1 MILKILLA
9 IAAVLLVL
17 MVVFRKKI
25 RKITINKPL
34 FILGILLA
42 LTDAFLMWNGHILGE
57 NTTGIAT
64 VIGIVGIGLIATSSV
79 SGKPKKTPMEQ
90 ETKKEN
96 KLMFWIGI
104 VIVAI
109 AVIFFLT
116 AKEEFE
122 NKMWIVPIWI
132 MGIGLIA
139 GSRYRFLK

>member
-1 MILKILLA
+1 MPYIAISTVVLA
-9 IAAVLLVL
+9 IIT
-17 MVVFRKKI
+17 VV
-25 RKITINKPL
+25 
-34 FILGILLA
+34 
-42 LTDAFLMWNGHILGE
+42 
-57 NTTGIAT
+57 
-64 VIGIVGIGLIATSSV
+64 VIYIVKSRMRYMG
-79 SGKPKKTPMEQ
+79 Q

-122 NKMWIVPIWI
+122 NKMWAVPIWI

>member
-1 MILKILLA
+1 MPYIAISIVVLA
-9 IAAVLLVL
+9 IITV
-17 MVVFRKKI
+17 VVFY
-25 RKITINKPL
+25 
-34 FILGILLA
+34 
-42 LTDAFLMWNGHILGE
+42 
-57 NTTGIAT
+57 
-64 VIGIVGIGLIATSSV
+64 IVKSRMRYMG
-79 SGKPKKTPMEQ
+79 Q

-122 NKMWIVPIWI
+122 NKMWAVPIWI

-139 GSRYRFLK
+139 GSRCRILK

>member
-1 MILKILLA
+1 MPYIAISIVVLA
-9 IAAVLLVL
+9 IITVVVNY
-17 MVVFRKKI
+17 MVKSRM
-25 RKITINKPL
+25 RYM
-34 FILGILLA
+34 G
-42 LTDAFLMWNGHILGE
+42 
-57 NTTGIAT
+57 
-64 VIGIVGIGLIATSSV
+64 
-79 SGKPKKTPMEQ
+79 Q

-104 VIVAI
+104 VIVAT

-122 NKMWIVPIWI
+122 NKMWAVPIWI

>member
-1 MILKILLA
+1 MPYIAISIVALA
-9 IAAVLLVL
+9 IIT
-17 MVVFRKKI
+17 VV
-25 RKITINKPL
+25 
-34 FILGILLA
+34 
-42 LTDAFLMWNGHILGE
+42 
-57 NTTGIAT
+57 
-64 VIGIVGIGLIATSSV
+64 VIYIVKSRMRYMG
-79 SGKPKKTPMEQ
+79 Q

-122 NKMWIVPIWI
+122 NKMWAVPIWI

-139 GSRYRFLK
+139 GSRYRLLK

>member
-1 MILKILLA
+1 MPYIAISIVVLA
-9 IAAVLLVL
+9 IIT
-17 MVVFRKKI
+17 VV
-25 RKITINKPL
+25 
-34 FILGILLA
+34 
-42 LTDAFLMWNGHILGE
+42 
-57 NTTGIAT
+57 
-64 VIGIVGIGLIATSSV
+64 VIYIVKSRMRYMG
-79 SGKPKKTPMEQ
+79 Q

-116 AKEEFE
+116 EKEEFE